1 LRFGSRSVS
10 LLLFDSIAI
19 LTDWSIYGSDPIF
32 SGDKSRKKRQE
43 QQTERTR
50 PVRRDWQP
58 SAGVLE
64 FFFIPVYKTTRLQFN
79 AMASPVEIYGKAI
92 FLGCRGSRENAELA
106 LREAV
111 ESTRLKTMAGGVQ
124 ANTL

>member
-1 LRFGSRSVS
+1 VGTSLERSGRSSKQREPDQSAPTGS
-10 LLLFDSIAI
+10 LLRA
-19 LTDWSIYGSDPIF
+19 
-32 SGDKSRKKRQE
+32 
-43 QQTERTR
+43 
-50 PVRRDWQP
+50 P
-58 SAGVLE
+58 SFVLE

-92 FLGCRGSRENAELA
+92 FLGCRGSREKAELA
-106 LREAV
+106 LREAA